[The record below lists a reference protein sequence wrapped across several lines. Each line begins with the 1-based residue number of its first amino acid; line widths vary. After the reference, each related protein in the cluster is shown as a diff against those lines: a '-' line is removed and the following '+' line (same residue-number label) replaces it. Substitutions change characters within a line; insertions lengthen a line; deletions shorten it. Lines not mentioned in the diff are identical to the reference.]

1 MALGSGAVLCYVVFV
16 VMSLKPWWEAQYIIP
31 LLGMLL
37 GSCTSGVSL
46 GLTTI
51 LDELTTRGCSRLLL
65 FTTLLVVSADVSS
78 PNP

>member
-37 GSCTSGVSL
+37 GNCTSGVSL

-51 LDELTTRGCSRLLL
+51 LDELTTRGWSRLLT
-65 FTTLLVVSADVSS
+65 F
-78 PNP
+78 PH